1 MMNITQRVQAHKH
14 GIHFGLD
21 HQDVADNIKMQVD
34 YFRGLDYED
43 IKEMKDQSQDN
54 VSQSGSNKKKNV
66 KKDLPAQLTKLY
78 SEIEKDIKA
87 TRQDGSN

>member
-1 MMNITQRVQAHKH
+1 MNITQRVQAHKH

-43 IKEMKDQSQDN
+43 IKEMKDQS
-54 VSQSGSNKKKNV
+54 
-66 KKDLPAQLTKLY
+66 
-78 SEIEKDIKA
+78 
-87 TRQDGSN
+87 